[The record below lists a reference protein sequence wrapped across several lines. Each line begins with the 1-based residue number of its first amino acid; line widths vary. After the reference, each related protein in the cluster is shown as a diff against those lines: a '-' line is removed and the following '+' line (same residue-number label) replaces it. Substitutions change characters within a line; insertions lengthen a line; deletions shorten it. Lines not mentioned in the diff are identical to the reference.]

1 MRSEIE
7 KYIYPNYFSK
17 GYPLL
22 TPKINDIWADILNI
36 LIECFEKEFKDIKIV
51 NTLPLTYD
59 INFLSKFYGK
69 YFNKIEEMIPRYQ
82 KDDNKEKALL
92 TDKLPVVVNYI
103 NNKKIDNL
111 ISTYTVVRPRS
122 FGLRTYLYEEFIRY
136 FQLII
141 STDKLEK
148 KEFTRKIK
156 SSLEEFF
163 RKINLEVILAGRI
176 SESYYSNKS
185 TFFSIW
191 LDDRITDILQCGL
204 LRKNVVDS
212 IFTSDKKIRFV
223 MDIGGSQRLITA
235 WIYANSDKLGLKFP
249 KAMRQYDILLEVKS
263 PTELSQK
270 IMNYCKENKI
280 RVLFDES
287 LGKKKINKIRNLGY
301 SQSVDILL
309 LQRNRDGK
317 EFYEVFYRN
326 GDKRLISNINELKDC
341 YNNYE
346 DIFLVNQKKIIKN
359 HINNQKIHPS
369 TYFGDLPVMND
380 NLFKEN

>member
-122 FGLRTYLYEEFIRY
+122 FGLRTYL
-136 FQLII
+136 
-141 STDKLEK
+141 
-148 KEFTRKIK
+148 
-156 SSLEEFF
+156 
-163 RKINLEVILAGRI
+163 
-176 SESYYSNKS
+176 
-185 TFFSIW
+185 
-191 LDDRITDILQCGL
+191 
-204 LRKNVVDS
+204 
-212 IFTSDKKIRFV
+212 
-223 MDIGGSQRLITA
+223 
-235 WIYANSDKLGLKFP
+235 
-249 KAMRQYDILLEVKS
+249 
-263 PTELSQK
+263 
-270 IMNYCKENKI
+270 
-280 RVLFDES
+280 
-287 LGKKKINKIRNLGY
+287 
-301 SQSVDILL
+301 
-309 LQRNRDGK
+309 
-317 EFYEVFYRN
+317 
-326 GDKRLISNINELKDC
+326 
-341 YNNYE
+341 
-346 DIFLVNQKKIIKN
+346 
-359 HINNQKIHPS
+359 
-369 TYFGDLPVMND
+369 
-380 NLFKEN
+380 

>member
-141 STDKLEK
+141 LFIQKRIYLRRDVGD
-148 KEFTRKIK
+148 FWG
-156 SSLEEFF
+156 SS
-163 RKINLEVILAGRI
+163 
-176 SESYYSNKS
+176 
-185 TFFSIW
+185 FSI
-191 LDDRITDILQCGL
+191 C
-204 LRKNVVDS
+204 
-212 IFTSDKKIRFV
+212 FTCFV
-223 MDIGGSQRLITA
+223 
-235 WIYANSDKLGLKFP
+235 
-249 KAMRQYDILLEVKS
+249 
-263 PTELSQK
+263 
-270 IMNYCKENKI
+270 
-280 RVLFDES
+280 
-287 LGKKKINKIRNLGY
+287 
-301 SQSVDILL
+301 
-309 LQRNRDGK
+309 
-317 EFYEVFYRN
+317 
-326 GDKRLISNINELKDC
+326 C
-341 YNNYE
+341 Y
-346 DIFLVNQKKIIKN
+346 ICVPQAVNTIAVPII
-359 HINNQKIHPS
+359 I
-369 TYFGDLPVMND
+369 V
-380 NLFKEN
+380 